1 MTMEKSKTTTSE
13 ERIAALEKECKQ
25 QKEYVSMYM
34 RMLEKERDRVNFLIE
49 LIKCCDIETVSLSSI
64 LNNIKP

>member
-1 MTMEKSKTTTSE
+1 MEKSKTTTSE

-34 RMLEKERDRVNFLIE
+34 RLLEKERARVDFLME
-49 LIKCCDIETVSLSSI
+49 LIKCCDIETISLSSI
-64 LNNIKP
+64 LNNIKA